1 VAVGRPVFIMAVL
14 IAGLVLLA
22 FVAPALGKDYAGGDS
37 SGWTSGVDYDTWVKG
52 KTFDVGDNLGK
63 Y

>member
-1 VAVGRPVFIMAVL
+1 VFIMAVL

-22 FVAPALGKDYAGGDS
+22 FVAPALGKDYAVGDS

-52 KTFDVGDNLGK
+52 KAFDVGDNLCK
-63 Y
+63 